1 MARERMVVKG
11 IVLRGTDT
19 RESDKILTV
28 LTAGGKLRVIA
39 KGARGRRSRVT
50 AATQLLAYSEMTV
63 SEGGEWYY
71 LAEASTIELFEGVRR
86 DIELLSLASYFAELT
101 EAVTLEDM
109 ESGALLSLLL
119 NALYALGTL
128 KKPPLQV
135 KAAFELRVM
144 ALTGFEPLAECC
156 AVCGKPEPEDPV
168 LDILDGVVRCRRCK
182 TEEKRGLAMPLTGGA
197 LAALRY
203 ILYGD
208 EKRLYSFRTGPED
221 LQKLAEASEAYLHA
235 MLERGFRTLD
245 FYKSLCI
252 PETDQK
258 G

>member
-1 MARERMVVKG
+1 MARERIVVRG

-63 SEGGEWYY
+63 SEGGEWYF

-101 EAVTLEDM
+101 EAVALEDVGS
-109 ESGALLSLLL
+109 SGLLSLLL

-128 KKPPLQV
+128 KKPPVQV
-135 KAAFELRVM
+135 KAAFELKVM

-156 AVCGKPEPEDPV
+156 AVCGKPEPEEPV

-182 TEEKRGLAMPLTGGA
+182 TAERGLAMPLTGGA

-208 EKRLYSFRTGPED
+208 EKRLYSFRTGRED

-245 FYKSLCI
+245 FYKSLQP
-252 PETDQK
+252 PETEEK